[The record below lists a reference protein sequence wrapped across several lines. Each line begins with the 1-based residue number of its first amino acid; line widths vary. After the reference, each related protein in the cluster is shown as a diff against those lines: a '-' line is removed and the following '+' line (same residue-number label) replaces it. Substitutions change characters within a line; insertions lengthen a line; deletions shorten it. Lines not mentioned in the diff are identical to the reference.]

1 MPSLS
6 LPNRWSTKK
15 WTSVA
20 RGRGGGA
27 DTITAPLLSTGLSMQ
42 MSGLLVTLT
51 TTAMSKPKERDYVNC
66 NKIPKQKGLVNCALI
81 ISFGKIS

>member
-20 RGRGGGA
+20 CGREWDGGGA
-27 DTITAPLLSTGLSMQ
+27 DTTTAPLLSIGLSMQ
-42 MSGLLVTLT
+42 ISCLLVTLI
-51 TTAMSKPKERDYVNC
+51 TTAMSKPEERV
-66 NKIPKQKGLVNCALI
+66 
-81 ISFGKIS
+81 FFF